1 MIQVLKQ
8 LRIQYPGLDEQGLQD
23 LFIRLGKNTERNGIF
38 GVQYSRTFDLDP
50 VYFLDESGKA
60 IKVSSSDDFLKKV
73 GDSIEG
79 VKIGKR
85 IEVYEYNYAN
95 TMDRY
100 AGRIANILSLAKYFG
115 KDIEFKT
122 IGGERGRLL
131 SGYRTYGKYFNE
143 IFGQVNEF
151 ARANKK

>member
-1 MIQVLKQ
+1 
-8 LRIQYPGLDEQGLQD
+8 
-23 LFIRLGKNTERNGIF
+23 
-38 GVQYSRTFDLDP
+38 
-50 VYFLDESGKA
+50 
-60 IKVSSSDDFLKKV
+60 
-73 GDSIEG
+73 
-79 VKIGKR
+79 
-85 IEVYEYNYAN
+85 
-95 TMDRY
+95 MDRY

-151 ARANKK
+151 ARANKNKLNGITGDELIQMIKDDADYFN